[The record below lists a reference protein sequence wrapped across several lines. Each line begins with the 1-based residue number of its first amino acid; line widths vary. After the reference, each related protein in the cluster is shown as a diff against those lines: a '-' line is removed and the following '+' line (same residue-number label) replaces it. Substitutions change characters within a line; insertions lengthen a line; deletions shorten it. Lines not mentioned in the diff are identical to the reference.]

1 MIGHR
6 PMTVRIVSGLLL
18 AGMVVAACTPGAA
31 PGAGGAGGAQGK
43 PSGKPEASAISVGTS
58 PVVKELFSP
67 VLSYSGNVQARG
79 AVNIVPKI
87 SARLERLYADVGDE
101 VKANDV
107 IAELDHL
114 QLDAQVTQAEA
125 GVTAAVAKLEQAQA
139 SSKQEDVDAAKA
151 VVDQALSKL
160 EQARAGGRPE
170 DIAAARAAA
179 SQAQA
184 KAEQAARGVRDED
197 RMNLQAAVDQAEA
210 TQDQTRAQLS
220 SAQTALAESRYRL
233 EQARAG
239 MGGTGTRL
247 EDISQA
253 EATLATNRSKLEAL
267 RHPRP
272 QDIAIAQAD
281 VDKAKADQDTAE
293 KERDQC
299 GKLKITTT
307 KVNADGTTDKSSSQ
321 NSCPSAQKDTLDT
334 KIDSAKAVVR
344 QKQAALDK
352 VKNPSPYDVQQAEQ
366 AVATAEANL
375 QKLRYGGT
383 TDLATLELN
392 LAKAQSEVDRLQAT
406 LDANTGALMAAQAK
420 LDAGVNPD
428 PADVRAAAA
437 AADQARANVA
447 RTANPDPFVVSQAQ
461 AAFDQAQAQLGSRL
475 RPFTEQD
482 IRVAASAVDQAAA
495 ALQVAKVQAAEAII
509 RAPFDATV
517 SQKLLNPGALAA
529 PQTPILALVSKD
541 VEVIVQVEE
550 ARIGMVKR
558 GQEAALTVS
567 AFPGK
572 VFPALIQSVSPAAD
586 PKSRTFAV
594 RIVPSVQDGTL
605 RDGMFSQV
613 SVTGVG
619 QEALLVPNDAVVA
632 RTGRTLVFAV
642 VNDRVQAR
650 EVKLGDTDGKRTA
663 VIDGKLNPGEQLV
676 VTNPDALIDGA
687 PVVIEQR
694 DLPPGGRSLTP
705 SGGPALPGVQPPAGS
720 GLPAPSGPGGQAPG
734 QVPAGPG
741 GQQVPTGPGGAAVT
755 VPGQPGQAPGQA
767 PAGTGR

>member
-1 MIGHR
+1 
-6 PMTVRIVSGLLL
+6 MTVRIVSGLLL

-43 PSGKPEASAISVGTS
+43 PSGKPEANAISVGTS

-67 VLSYSGNVQARG
+67 VLSYSGNVQARSS
-79 AVNIVPKI
+79 VNIVPKI
-87 SARLERLYADVGDE
+87 SARLERLSADVGDE

-125 GVTAAVAKLEQAQA
+125 GVTAATAKLEQAQA
-139 SSKQEDVDAAKA
+139 SAKQEDVDAAQA

-160 EQARAGGRPE
+160 QQARSGGRPE
-170 DIAAARAAA
+170 EVAAAQAAA
-179 SQAQA
+179 AQAQA
-184 KAEQAARGVRDED
+184 KADQTARGVREED
-197 RMNLQAAVDQAEA
+197 RMNLQAAIDQAEA

-220 SAQTALAESRYRL
+220 SAQTALAEARYRL

-239 MGGTGTRL
+239 MGGTGTRP
-247 EDISQA
+247 EDIAQA

-281 VDKAKADQDTAE
+281 LDKAKADEDTAQS
-293 KERDQC
+293 ERDQC

-307 KVNADGTTDKSSSQ
+307 KKLADGTTDKSSSQ

-352 VKNPSPYDVQQAEQ
+352 AKNPSPYDVQQAEQ

-392 LAKAQSEVDRLQAT
+392 LAKSQSEVDRLQAT
-406 LDANTGALMAAQAK
+406 LDANTGSLMAAQAK

-437 AADQARANVA
+437 AAEQARANLA
-447 RTANPDPFVVSQAQ
+447 RTANADPYAVSQAQ
-461 AAFDQAQAQLGSRL
+461 AAYDQAQAQLGSRI

-529 PQTPILALVSKD
+529 PQTPILTLVSKD
-541 VEVIVQVEE
+541 VEIIVQVEE

-558 GQEAALTVS
+558 GQDAALTVS

-572 VFPALIQSVSPAAD
+572 LFPAQIQSVSPAAD

-594 RIVPSVQDGTL
+594 RIVPTVQDGTL
-605 RDGMFSQV
+605 RDGMFAQV

-619 QEALLVPNDAVVA
+619 QEALLVPNDAIVA

-663 VIDGKLNPGEQLV
+663 VIEGKLNPGEELV
-676 VTNPDALIDGA
+676 VTNPDALTDGA

-694 DLPPGGRSLTP
+694 NLPPGSRTP
-705 SGGPALPGVQPPAGS
+705 GQ
-720 GLPAPSGPGGQAPG
+720 PSGPVLPGGVVPPGSGGQTPAGAGGQAP
-734 QVPAGPG
+734 AG
-741 GQQVPTGPGGAAVT
+741 GQQVPTGPGGPAVT